1 MKHSKKILFA
11 LASIVGVCT
20 LQAQSLSQAINS
32 VDNDLTSALQELTE
46 LRNTIADERIPL
58 SEEVETL
65 ESTVMSLNND
75 LEREQRLRDNRELGL
90 AQLQNEVDSKKEEI
104 EYVGGLLRDFV
115 RSFGAQLHVTEK
127 QVYAAKVKNA
137 ESAALAGNL
146 SEKELFDIEM
156 GIVEDGLGRLEEI
169 IGGYTFDGKAINDGE
184 KIPGRFALI
193 GPTVY
198 FRSDDGASAGIA
210 DQEMASGEVTDAT
223 IRKAEFFNVAT
234 IGSTIDNESGE
245 LPMDATLGAAFT
257 ILLTKETVMERIA
270 QGGFV
275 GYIIVGLGL
284 ITALIGIFKIATIS
298 SFRVPSGTFVLDLAE
313 MVKRGEKDQALSKA
327 KSFGGLAGSMF
338 EEAIEN
344 SDQPRGLIEEYLSV
358 KIIIAR
364 RKLESLLP
372 FVAIIAASAPLMGLL
387 GTVVGMIKTFKL
399 ITVFGTGDARSLSTG
414 ISEALVTTQLGL
426 CVAIP
431 SLIVHGILN
440 RMARTKWGQLE
451 QDSIVFLNDV
461 KDD

>member
-11 LASIVGVCT
+11 IASIAGVCA
-20 LQAQSLSQAINS
+20 LQAQSLNTAISS
-32 VDNDLTSALQELTE
+32 VENDLESALKELSE
-46 LRNTIADERIPL
+46 LREMIAAERIPL
-58 SEEVETL
+58 NEEVDSL
-65 ESTVMSLNND
+65 ESTVQSLNSD
-75 LEREQRLRDNRELGL
+75 LERQQRLRDNRELGL
-90 AQLQNEVDSKKEEI
+90 QQLQNEVDSRKEEI

-115 RSFGAQLHVTEK
+115 RSFGAQVHVSEK
-127 QVYAAKVKNA
+127 QLYADAVKNA

-146 SEKELFDIEM
+146 LEKELFEIQM
-156 GIVEDGLGRLEEI
+156 GIVENGLDRLSET

-184 KIPGRFALI
+184 KVGGKFALI
-193 GPTVY
+193 GPSVY
-198 FRSDDGASAGIA
+198 FRSDDGTAAGIA

-223 IRKAEFFNVAT
+223 IRKAEFFDTAA
-234 IGSTIDNESGE
+234 IASTIDNKSGV

-257 ILLTKETVMERIA
+257 ILKTKESLGEHIA
-270 QGGFV
+270 KGGVV
-275 GYIIVGLGL
+275 GYVIVSLGIITGL
-284 ITALIGIFKIATIS
+284 IGLFKVISIF
-298 SFRVPSGTFVLDLAE
+298 SFRVPSGAFVLDLAE
-313 MVKRGEKDQALSKA
+313 MVKRGEKDKALSKA

-344 SDQPRGLIEEYLSV
+344 ADQPRGLIEEYLSV

-372 FVAIIAASAPLMGLL
+372 FVAIIAAAAPLMGLL

-414 ISEALVTTQLGL
+414 ISEALVTTELGL